1 MTLNWGNAICRRN
14 IANSTEACE
23 KRQKRAM
30 LIPPITFIEIDE
42 SVTFLPNPLIIKIV
56 YENFLQ
62 TTSAVY
68 AIILEN
74 VSGSVLAHVLRIM
87 PPPLKNG

>member
-23 KRQKRAM
+23 KRQKRANA
-30 LIPPITFIEIDE
+30 IPPITFIEIDE
-42 SVTFLPNPLIIKIV
+42 SVNFVPNPLIIKIV
-56 YENFLQ
+56 HENFLQ

-68 AIILEN
+68 AVILGKFFWDFWLTYC
-74 VSGSVLAHVLRIM
+74 GSYPHH
-87 PPPLKNG
+87 

>member
-1 MTLNWGNAICRRN
+1 
-14 IANSTEACE
+14 
-23 KRQKRAM
+23 M

-87 PPPLKNG
+87 PPPLKNGWSQVRVNNDKWSYKVSAVA